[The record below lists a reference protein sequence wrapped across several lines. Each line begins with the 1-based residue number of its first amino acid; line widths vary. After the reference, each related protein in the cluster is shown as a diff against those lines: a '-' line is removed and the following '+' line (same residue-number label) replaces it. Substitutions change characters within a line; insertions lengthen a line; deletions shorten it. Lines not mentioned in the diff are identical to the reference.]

1 MGSMERIRPL
11 LTVVVNTCDSY
22 ADVLK
27 VFFAAF
33 DQFWSDCPYPVV
45 INGEANGYPYRAQ
58 VHNYISPDG
67 IDDWGAR
74 LRATLET
81 VDSEYVLM
89 LYDDFILERQVDNRC
104 IAKAVRRLQ
113 SSSNAAVTYL
123 IHTGLPL
130 GSKAGADG
138 FCLVSDWSDYRLN
151 SAPAIWRKS
160 ALMEYTK
167 CGDTPWAWEVFG
179 SYRTWGDG
187 KEFFTLA
194 AAQEDIYPYNH
205 SKGGAIYRG
214 KWVRE
219 VVESVSRR
227 FALDIDWAKR
237 GFSSDATNEKR
248 SLAWKLKFLLVGFRM
263 VGFKAFL
270 FIGSYARQKLR

>member
-1 MGSMERIRPL
+1 MEEVKKTRPM

-22 ADVLK
+22 SDVLQ
-27 VFFAAF
+27 VFFIAF
-33 DQFWSDCPYPVV
+33 EEFWSDCPYPVV
-45 INGEANGYPYRAQ
+45 INAEANDYPHRAQ

-89 LYDDFILERQVDNRC
+89 LYDDFILERQVDNHR
-104 IAKAVRRLQ
+104 IATAVRRLH

-123 IHTGLPL
+123 IHTGLPVV
-130 GSKAGADG
+130 STADADS
-138 FCLVSDWSDYRLN
+138 FCVVSDWSDYRLN

-187 KEFFTLA
+187 KHFFTLEA
-194 AAQEDIYPYNH
+194 EQDEIYPYNH

-227 FALDIDWAKR
+227 HALDIDWARR
-237 GFSSDATNEKR
+237 GFSSDSTNEKR
-248 SLAWKLKFLLVGFRM
+248 SLAWKIGFLLTGVKMVGFR
-263 VGFKAFL
+263 AL
-270 FIGSYARQKLR
+270 YFIGTYARQKFR